1 MTSLKEIKNAINTY
15 LNEIE
20 TIKNEFDQLKANPDL
35 FIFEYFLSIRTN
47 IDIYAEE
54 AIYSIQKSRFAL
66 IDEIKE
72 YEKECLLNKANDLN
86 QTLINNIENLIA
98 QISLNY
104 LNDDDNDLKNVEQC
118 HNNILKDKKLIVNK
132 VEKFKSDLIM
142 EKNFIF
148 IQKNV
153 KSSSEYLFGD
163 LLLTNFYTDN
173 IENDLFRLTID
184 LIQYK
189 ILEFNAY
196 CSKGRSFPNFWSTP
210 FRFDAN

>member
-184 LIQYK
+184 LLQ
-189 ILEFNAY
+189 
-196 CSKGRSFPNFWSTP
+196 
-210 FRFDAN
+210 